1 MRRALAAWLPGRVT
15 ARQSDRTTLLLN
27 GSIRPIWRFACE
39 DEVRGS
45 VIVANGVVLA
55 PSYDHN
61 LYADRWRG
69 GRVSVE
75 VRR

>member
-1 MRRALAAWLPGRVT
+1 MHWLPGCPEEVT
-15 ARQSDRTTLLLN
+15 ARQSDRTTLLN